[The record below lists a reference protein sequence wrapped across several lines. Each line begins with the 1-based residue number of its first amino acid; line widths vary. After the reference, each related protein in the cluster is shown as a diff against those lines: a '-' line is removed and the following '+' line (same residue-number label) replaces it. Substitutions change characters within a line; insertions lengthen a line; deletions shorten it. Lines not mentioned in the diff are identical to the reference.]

1 MKSLFDAIAVS
12 AAVLMVIFILLQN
25 RGQSLGAA
33 WGGDSSYYRSK
44 RGAERIIYN
53 GTIVLAVIFV
63 VAVLL
68 GVIAKR

>member
-1 MKSLFDAIAVS
+1 MKNLFDVIAVS
-12 AAVLMVIFILLQN
+12 AAVLMVISILLQN

-44 RGAERIIYN
+44 RGAEKVIFN

-68 GVIAKR
+68 GVISKH

>member
-1 MKSLFDAIAVS
+1 MKNLFDAIAVG

-33 WGGDSSYYRSK
+33 WGGDSSYYRTK
-44 RGAERIIYN
+44 RGAERIIFN

-68 GVIAKR
+68 GVIAKH

>member
-1 MKSLFDAIAVS
+1 MKNLFDAIAVS
-12 AAVLMVIFILLQN
+12 SAVLMVIFILLQN

-44 RGAERIIYN
+44 RGAERVIFN

>member
-1 MKSLFDAIAVS
+1 MKSLFDAIAVG

-44 RGAERIIYN
+44 RGAERVIFN

-68 GVIAKR
+68 GVIAKH

>member
-1 MKSLFDAIAVS
+1 MKNLFDIIAVS
-12 AAVLMVIFILLQN
+12 AAILMVICIMLQN

-44 RGAERIIYN
+44 RGAERVIFN

-68 GVIAKR
+68 GVIAKH